1 MHKESNF
8 EHSIEQSLLQRGGY
22 QKGDPLAYDKKLGIF
37 PDEVVAFVQDTQPEF
52 WERFSLLNNGNAK
65 AVLIESLV
73 RELRTK
79 GMLSILRSG
88 FKCFGKTVRMAFFS
102 QIPAWSRLRWSGSAK
117 TG

>member
-1 MHKESNF
+1 
-8 EHSIEQSLLQRGGY
+8 
-22 QKGDPLAYDKKLGIF
+22 KKLAIF

-52 WERFSLLNNGNAK
+52 WERFSTLNNGNAK

-88 FKCFGKTVRMAFFS
+88 YMCFHTGKMDVHSYGKRES
-102 QIPAWSRLRWSGSAK
+102 LSA
-117 TG
+117 